1 MSNKPEAPANA
12 DRPTLCSLLIGP
24 QTCPRIP
31 AFEWNKVCSKSAM
44 SDLRPTLRI
53 LGFALHVVAAGVL
66 VLLFLKTGGM
76 TVFCVVAGAL
86 IGCAS
91 VPARPGRPITVYAAF
106 GLLMGYA
113 FWMGAS
119 AISQGNFL
127 LLLFLLVL
135 AGGAVWL
142 LEQPRWPAALFTA
155 IMVLFLLGLAAV
167 QYRHADLSDYDPT
180 LVRHTALTTLMVL
193 GLALA
198 YIGLGCAE
206 SSFLEPANSKRPA
219 RRKRLRSSS
228 RRGDD

>member
-1 MSNKPEAPANA
+1 MGDFKA
-12 DRPTLCSLLIGP
+12 
-24 QTCPRIP
+24 
-31 AFEWNKVCSKSAM
+31 
-44 SDLRPTLRI
+44 TLRI
-53 LGFALHVVAAGVL
+53 IGLVLHVLAAGVL

-91 VPARPGRPITVYAAF
+91 VPARPGRPIIVYAAF
-106 GLLMGYA
+106 GFLKGYA
-113 FWMGAS
+113 LWMGAS

-167 QYRHADLSDYDPT
+167 QYRRADQSDYEPT
-180 LVRHTALTTLMVL
+180 LVRHTALTTLVIL
-193 GLALA
+193 GLALV
-198 YIGLGCAE
+198 YIGLACAE

-219 RRKRLRSSS
+219 RRKRVRSP
-228 RRGDD
+228 RRPVCHWS